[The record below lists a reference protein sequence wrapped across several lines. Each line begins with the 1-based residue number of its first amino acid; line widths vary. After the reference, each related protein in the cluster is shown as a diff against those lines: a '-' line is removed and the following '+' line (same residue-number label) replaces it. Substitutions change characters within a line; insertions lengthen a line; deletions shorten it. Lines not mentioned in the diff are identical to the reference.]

1 MQPAPP
7 TAPILRIAAS
17 TTAAAIC
24 AVITWLKFS
33 GRISSLAGCGSEGG
47 CSQALGGQWSQLAGI
62 PITLPALALHLGII
76 ALSLPAIAERFQPAT
91 RQRFLSFAACTLI
104 GAALWFIGL
113 MIWGGRG
120 TAWCPW
126 CLATHAA
133 GLISATSILR
143 SSHSRPA
150 SLFPTAAAA
159 TLATTSLA
167 LAQIFGPAPQSHEIT
182 STTTPPRA
190 TASSPAPDSTT
201 PANLRQYTGS
211 PRPPRPVSFFNGQFA
226 FDAANLPILGSPDA
240 PHVLVEYFDYTCG
253 SCRDLYK
260 DLGSLKTAHP
270 DKFAVVLIPCPL
282 NRSCN
287 PNLKPNIKDHEA
299 ACDLARLALAVWKHS
314 PASFPRFHE
323 ALLKLP
329 LPANPAPAF
338 ELAATAVPPDTLR
351 ATIQSPEVAAFLAS
365 STSDYASLAAQNLRM
380 PKLLLRDSI
389 MMHGLANSA
398 ETFVAEITRQ
408 FSLPKSPAPPK

>member
-7 TAPILRIAAS
+7 PAPILRIAAS

-24 AVITWLKFS
+24 AVISWLKLS
-33 GRISSLAGCGSEGG
+33 GRISSLAGCGTEGG
-47 CSQALGGQWSQLAGI
+47 CSQALGGPWSQIAGI

-76 ALSLPAIAERFQPAT
+76 ALSLPSTARLLPPAS
-91 RQRFLSFAACTLI
+91 RQQILSFAAFTLI
-104 GAALWFIGL
+104 GAALWFVGL

-133 GLISATSILR
+133 GLLTATSILR
-143 SSHSRPA
+143 SKDSRPA
-150 SLFPTAAAA
+150 SLFPTATAA
-159 TLATTSLA
+159 TLATASLA
-167 LAQIFGPAPQSHEIT
+167 LGQVFGPAPQSHEIT
-182 STTTPPRA
+182 STTNPPRA
-190 TASSPAPDSTT
+190 TASAPAASSST
-201 PANLRQYTGS
+201 PVNLRQFTGS

-226 FDAANLPILGSPDA
+226 FDAANLPILGNPDA
-240 PHVLVEYFDYTCG
+240 PHILVEYFDYTCG

-260 DLGSLKTAHP
+260 DLGALKTAHP
-270 DKFAVVLIPCPL
+270 DKFGVVLIPCPL

-338 ELAATAVPPDTLR
+338 DLAATAVPPDTLR
-351 ATIQSPEVAAFLAS
+351 ATIQSPEVAAFLAA

-380 PKLLLRDSI
+380 PKLLLRDSLI
-389 MMHGLANSA
+389 MHGLANSA
-398 ETFVAEITRQ
+398 DTFVAEITRQ
-408 FSLPKSPAPPK
+408 FALTKSAATPK

>member
-7 TAPILRIAAS
+7 TAPLVRIAAS

-33 GRISSLAGCGSEGG
+33 GRISSLAGCGAEGG
-47 CSQALGGQWSQLAGI
+47 CSQALGGPWSQIAGI
-62 PITLPALALHLGII
+62 PITLPALTLHLGII
-76 ALSLPAIAERFQPAT
+76 ALSLPALAKHFQPAT
-91 RQRFLSFAACTLI
+91 RQRFLSLAACTLI
-104 GAALWFIGL
+104 GAALWFVGL

-126 CLATHAA
+126 CLASHAA
-133 GLISATSILR
+133 GLIAATSILR
-143 SSHSRPA
+143 SRNSRPD
-150 SLFPTAAAA
+150 SLFPAAITA
-159 TLATTSLA
+159 TLATATLA
-167 LAQIFGPAPQSHEIT
+167 LAQIFGPAPQSHEVT
-182 STTTPPRA
+182 DTAPPPRA
-190 TASSPAPDSTT
+190 AAASPTPNSPP
-201 PANLRQYTGS
+201 PANLRQFTGS
-211 PRPPRPVSFFNGQFA
+211 PRPPRPVSFFQGQFA

-240 PHVLVEYFDYTCG
+240 PHILVEYFDYTCG

-270 DKFAVVLIPCPL
+270 GQFATILIPCPL

-351 ATIQSPEVAAFLAS
+351 ATIQSPEIAAFLAS

-380 PKLLLRDSI
+380 PKLLLRDSLI
-389 MMHGLANSA
+389 MHGLANSA
-398 ETFVAEITRQ
+398 ETFVSEIARQ

>member
-1 MQPAPP
+1 MQPASPP
-7 TAPILRIAAS
+7 TPTVRIAAS
-17 TTAAAIC
+17 TAAAAIC

-47 CSQALGGQWSQLAGI
+47 CSQALGGKWSQIAGV

-76 ALSLPAIAERFQPAT
+76 ALSLPALTRQIQPAT
-91 RQRFLSFAACTLI
+91 RQRLLSFAACTLI
-104 GAALWFIGL
+104 GAALWFVGL

-126 CLATHAA
+126 CLASHAA
-133 GLISATSILR
+133 GLVAATSILR
-143 SSHSRPA
+143 SRDSRPD
-150 SLFPTAAAA
+150 SLLPTAAAA
-159 TLATTSLA
+159 TLATTILA

-190 TASSPAPDSTT
+190 SASSPAPQSPA
-201 PANLRQYTGS
+201 PANLRHFTGS

-240 PHVLVEYFDYTCG
+240 PHILVEYFDYTCG

-260 DLGSLKTAHP
+260 DLGALKAAYP
-270 DKFAVVLIPCPL
+270 NQFAVVLIPCPL

-299 ACDLARLALAVWKHS
+299 ACDLARLALAVWKLS

-351 ATIQSPEVAAFLAS
+351 ATLQSPEISAFLSA

-380 PKLLLRDSI
+380 PKLLLRDSFL
-389 MMHGLANSA
+389 MHGLANSA
-398 ETFVAEITRQ
+398 ETFVAEIARQ
-408 FSLPKSPAPPK
+408 FSLPKPGQPIK

>member
-1 MQPAPP
+1 MQPAPTP
-7 TAPILRIAAS
+7 VPIFRIAAS
-17 TTAAAIC
+17 TIAAVIC
-24 AVITWLKFS
+24 TVITWLKFS
-33 GRISSLAGCGSEGG
+33 GRISSLAGCGTEGG
-47 CSQALGGQWSQLAGI
+47 CSQALGGPWSQIAGI
-62 PITLPALALHLGII
+62 PVPLPALALHLGIST
-76 ALSLPAIAERFQPAT
+76 LSLPALTQHIQPAT

-126 CLATHAA
+126 CLASHAA
-133 GLISATSILR
+133 GLITATSILR
-143 SSHSRPA
+143 SKDSRPA
-150 SLFPTAAAA
+150 SLFPTATAAS
-159 TLATTSLA
+159 LATASLA
-167 LAQIFGPAPQSHEIT
+167 LAQIFGPAPQSHQI
-182 STTTPPRA
+182 TTTPQRA
-190 TASSPAPDSTT
+190 TASSPTPNSTPLT
-201 PANLRQYTGS
+201 NLRQFTGS

-226 FDAANLPILGSPDA
+226 FDAANLPILGNPDA
-240 PHVLVEYFDYTCG
+240 PHILVEYFDYTCG

-260 DLGSLKTAHP
+260 DLGSLKTTHP

-351 ATIQSPEVAAFLAS
+351 ATIQSPEVAAFLAA

-380 PKLLLRDSI
+380 PKLLLRDSVI
-389 MMHGLANSA
+389 MHGLANSA
-398 ETFVAEITRQ
+398 ETFVAEISRQ

>member
-24 AVITWLKFS
+24 GVISWLKFS

-47 CSQALGGQWSQLAGI
+47 CSQALGGQWSQIAGI

-76 ALSLPAIAERFQPAT
+76 TLSLPSITQHFQPAT

-104 GAALWFIGL
+104 GAALWFVGL

-133 GLISATSILR
+133 GLITATSILR
-143 SSHSRPA
+143 SKDSRPA
-150 SLFPTAAAA
+150 SLFPAAATA
-159 TLATTSLA
+159 TLATATLA
-167 LAQIFGPAPQSHEIT
+167 LGQIFGPAPQSHEIT
-182 STTTPPRA
+182 STTTPQRA
-190 TASSPAPDSTT
+190 AAASPTPNSPPT
-201 PANLRQYTGS
+201 ANLRQFTGS

-240 PHVLVEYFDYTCG
+240 PHILVEYFDYTCG

-270 DKFAVVLIPCPL
+270 DKFGVVLIPCPL

-314 PASFPRFHE
+314 PTSFPRFHE

-351 ATIQSPEVAAFLAS
+351 TTIQSPEVAAFLAA

-380 PKLLLRDSI
+380 PKLLLRDSLI
-389 MMHGLANSA
+389 MHGLANSA

-408 FSLPKSPAPPK
+408 FALPKSPAPPK